1 VVVDRVEAAARASES
16 RTIDPTSLRQ
26 VLDRLTNPI
35 RARLALAAGRRW
47 LAAEPSASARR
58 VADRLSHCVAEAAR
72 RRDRVALA
80 RLERA
85 MNFVGGGHTAGEDMW
100 LDRMAEASTEDL
112 LAWLHQVPAPES
124 RTDPI
129 EIRLTGI
136 VVFEAEVLTRRA
148 ESGHP

>member
-1 VVVDRVEAAARASES
+1 
-16 RTIDPTSLRQ
+16 
-26 VLDRLTNPI
+26 
-35 RARLALAAGRRW
+35 
-47 LAAEPSASARR
+47 
-58 VADRLSHCVAEAAR
+58 
-72 RRDRVALA
+72 VALA